1 MKFLERDLKIINLAF
16 KLIYLE
22 AEYEAGVWPCE
33 CLAQNPHQGPDPSP
47 AQPSLGS
54 RGNERPGD
62 GPRLADQCFLWL
74 RAKIKHSL
82 YRKLMDSWSSFDKK
96 MESLIPMLAVSLS
109 WLRQIDPQPNLA
121 TVAKLKQISGIFSA
135 ESNKEISI
143 ITVKHFLSTIVP
155 SSGAPGSRLNIWT
168 V

>member
-1 MKFLERDLKIINLAF
+1 MLCDHACVSHKT
-16 KLIYLE
+16 
-22 AEYEAGVWPCE
+22 
-33 CLAQNPHQGPDPSP
+33 QTP

-96 MESLIPMLAVSLS
+96 MESLILMLSLS
-109 WLRQIDPQPNLA
+109 WLELA
-121 TVAKLKQISGIFSA
+121 TNLKPSWNFTVPGEDQNFEILLVESA
-135 ESNKEISI
+135 Y
-143 ITVKHFLSTIVP
+143 
-155 SSGAPGSRLNIWT
+155 
-168 V
+168 